1 MDMQRQVEKKEKKR
15 EDDTTNKEAGGE
27 VVAATKP
34 GVPTPNYPVHQPPP
48 PPANNNNN
56 YLGGLLH
63 HQLHPAANNPNIGP
77 LHNEAPNNTTDQYL
91 SALRRQYAHNAHN
104 MGARHPPYNTTYNQM
119 QNKQQDLT
127 SLTVQKLLQLQRE
140 VQAAKAENHQH
151 LIKSVNEQQQQQQQ
165 QQQHYDNICLQA
177 AALSSAPF
185 HAQNNNAGVISN
197 YPHATTT
204 YNFHLQPHGMRKRY
218 GEHDQIQLALSS
230 QAATRSPPQQ
240 NNGHF
245 RNPHGGSGNGGGSN
259 AATQLH
265 PGVSIQH
272 QELQPLQADGSN
284 ATIQSTNAQQGQ
296 LQQFQS
302 LQDANSHFKQLVK
315 SRIHAFERQPDQ
327 PAQPTNHPSSTISV
341 GANNLGVSLGTLKPP
356 SQPSYGI
363 AANGKNVQQQSADTS
378 MSKAPLGTPFYTLGD
393 GDSAQRAHAGL
404 CGGSAKV
411 PIIQPFANGID
422 RQFELTNRNPPST
435 TTASAPPHIMRPT
448 SETQS
453 TTTHPYSQLQQDLLG
468 HGHGMIQSPDT
479 HSTGIS
485 PSHLPTA
492 SALTDIFEDDEF
504 SLGAPGVHN
513 LDTNNTAVQHAAS
526 KKQYTFLDDN
536 IELGLD
542 VLPEDNVDNNIEL
555 VCPEDK
561 RLIAEH
567 LYLVFNQYKICRLT
581 KNDQRSPYKERSI
594 GCPGIACRH
603 CIGQA
608 GKGRYFPP
616 SQSSLRQSSMTSTII
631 NHIKTCRHCPI
642 NIRGEIELLL
652 AKDKKKSKEERPKHG
667 GRNTFFHRIW

>member
-1 MDMQRQVEKKEKKR
+1 MDMQRQVEKEKR
-15 EDDTTNKEAGGE
+15 EDDTTNKEAAGE
-27 VVAATKP
+27 VVAVTKP

-48 PPANNNNN
+48 PPANNNN
-56 YLGGLLH
+56 YIGGLPH
-63 HQLHPAANNPNIGP
+63 HQLHPAANNPNIGT
-77 LHNEAPNNTTDQYL
+77 LHNQAPNNTTDQYL

-104 MGARHPPYNTTYNQM
+104 MGARHPPYNTYNQM

-151 LIKSVNEQQQQQQQ
+151 QINAVNEQQQL
-165 QQQHYDNICLQA
+165 QQQHYDNIRLQA

-197 YPHATTT
+197 YPHATTTT

-230 QAATRSPPQQ
+230 QAAAERTPTRSPPQQ

-245 RNPHGGSGNGGGSN
+245 LNPHGGSGNGGGSN

-272 QELQPLQADGSN
+272 QELQPLQADSN
-284 ATIQSTNAQQGQ
+284 ATIQSTNAQQEGQ
-296 LQQFQS
+296 PQQFQS
-302 LQDANSHFKQLVK
+302 LQDANSHFKQLVM
-315 SRIHAFERQPDQ
+315 SRIHTFERQPDQ
-327 PAQPTNHPSSTISV
+327 PAQPTNHHSSTISV
-341 GANNLGVSLGTLKPP
+341 GANNLGVSLGTLKPH
-356 SQPSYGI
+356 SQPSYGL
-363 AANGKNVQQQSADTS
+363 AANGKNVQQQSADIS
-378 MSKAPLGTPFYTLGD
+378 MSKAPLGTPFYTFGD

-422 RQFELTNRNPPST
+422 SQFELTNRNPPST
-435 TTASAPPHIMRPT
+435 TTAAAPPHIMMPT
-448 SETQS
+448 RETQS

-513 LDTNNTAVQHAAS
+513 VDTNNTPVQHAAN
-526 KKQYTFLDDN
+526 KMQYTFLDDN

-542 VLPEDNVDNNIEL
+542 VLPEDNNVDNNIEL

-603 CIGQA
+603 CIGEA

-616 SQSSLRQSSMTSTII
+616 SQSSLSQSTMTSTII

-667 GRNTFFHRIW
+667 GRNTFFHRVW